1 MATNGSAASP
11 EPPRSLPAAAPAP
24 QNNGALRRGQ
34 PAPGG
39 ARPRDNAGRA
49 RNNAEL
55 PRPAA
60 GQYGNGSLRSRRPV
74 SRPGDTARTGRRHRE
89 RPTGEVREGGSGA
102 APRTLRGSAPS
113 QGSAAGSGERSLP
126 ASLKADILWNSGSCS
141 HFHILRKVSLP
152 DFSLLQGLGFR
163 SKSERVP

>member
-1 MATNGSAASP
+1 MERCGAGSPRQGAP
-11 EPPRSLPAAAPAP
+11 GRGTMRGERGTMRSL
-24 QNNGALRRGQ
+24 R
-34 PAPGG
+34 
-39 ARPRDNAGRA
+39 ARLRDNAGTAASEAAGRSPGPRA
-49 RNNAEL
+49 RPE
-55 PRPAA
+55 PA
-60 GQYGNGSLRSRRPV
+60 GGVG
-74 SRPGDTARTGRRHRE
+74 E
-89 RPTGEVREGGSGA
+89 RPPGEVREGGSGA
-102 APRTLRGSAPS
+102 ATRTLRGSAPS